1 MDYQYIAIYQDKND
15 PANYFTPTLVAFTKR
30 DLNAQIMRK
39 QPDNF
44 RYIRTIQVQP
54 GDRSIL
60 NPMMPDMVNKTGVLA
75 EA

>member
-1 MDYQYIAIYQDKND
+1 MDYQFTAIYQDKND

-60 NPMMPDMVNKTGVLA
+60 NPMMPDMVNKTGVA
-75 EA
+75 PDA

>member
-1 MDYQYIAIYQDKND
+1 MNYQFTAIFQDKSD

-39 QPDNF
+39 RPDNF
-44 RYIRTIQVQP
+44 RYIRTIQVWP

-60 NPMMPDMVNKTGVLA
+60 NPMMPDMVNETGVSA

>member
-1 MDYQYIAIYQDKND
+1 MDYQFTTIYQDKND

-39 QPDNF
+39 KPDNF
-44 RYIRTIQVQP
+44 RYIRTVQVQP

-60 NPMMPDMVNKTGVLA
+60 NPMMPDMVLNSGKAA
-75 EA
+75 E

>member
-1 MDYQYIAIYQDKND
+1 MDYQYTAIYQDKND

-60 NPMMPDMVNKTGVLA
+60 NPMMPDMVNKTGVPA

>member
-60 NPMMPDMVNKTGVLA
+60 NPMMPDMVNKTGVPA

>member
-1 MDYQYIAIYQDKND
+1 MTYQFTAIYQDRND

-39 QPDNF
+39 RPDNF
-44 RYIRTIQVQP
+44 RYIRTIQVRP

-60 NPMMPDMVNKTGVLA
+60 NPMMPDMVNKTSVSA

>member
-1 MDYQYIAIYQDKND
+1 MNYQFTAIYQDKND
-15 PANYFTPTLVAFTKR
+15 PANYFKPTLVAFTKR

-39 QPDNF
+39 RPDNF
-44 RYIRTIQVQP
+44 RYIRTIQVWP

-60 NPMMPDMVNKTGVLA
+60 NPMMPDMVNKTGVPA